1 MRVKVKKKLLSE
13 IKAGWVNLVI
23 YGLIA
28 EWLHINKK
36 V

>member
-13 IKAGWVNLVI
+13 IKAGWVNLAI
-23 YGLIA
+23 YGLA
-28 EWLHINKK
+28 WNWLHINKK